1 MIEIQELTFKYNG
14 AKKNALD
21 KISLE
26 IEKGGFVGII
36 GESGAGKTT
45 LCNCINGLI
54 PHHYTG
60 DFYGSVIVDGTDTFD
75 IDAGKLALKV
85 GSVFQ
90 DIESQITGYFVED
103 EILFGLENFGIAA
116 DEIESRITSALETM
130 GISELRHKEIS
141 SLSGG
146 QKQKVLIAA
155 ILALEPD
162 ILVLDEPTGELDP
175 ASSVQIFEMLK
186 KLNEEKGITIIVA
199 EQKIM
204 LLCEFVKK
212 LIVLEH
218 GTCVHYGE
226 IRSTLTHQKEMEE
239 AGINCPRVLT
249 LTGKMVDQGL
259 APAGMKAEDRICLN
273 AEEAAEFVKKVI
285 KLDCPIKTGNDKAS
299 DVSLSGSP
307 NVSLSGSTGQ
317 SKQDEEVVL
326 EFSHVGFSYNETANV
341 RDLNVKVRKGDFIS
355 IIGSNG
361 AGKSTFS
368 KLTNGLLKPSV
379 GDVFVVGKNTKQQKV
394 SALAKH
400 IGFLFQNPDRQICC
414 STVREEIAFSL
425 RNNGIAEDEIKSR
438 VEKTLNEF
446 GFDGDTEPFNM
457 SRGQRQRLCL
467 ACLIAL
473 NPEIL
478 ILDEP
483 TTGLDYR
490 ECMEVMEKIRT
501 LNEKGTTVIM
511 VCHDMEVVLDFAKTI
526 IVMNRGEILGQGAT
540 REVLSN
546 KELLQRARLLPPQI
560 AQVAMLL
567 GPAFDGVFTDDEMIQ
582 KIKSL

>member
-1 MIEIQELTFKYNG
+1 MIEIQELTFKYKG
-14 AKKNALD
+14 AKKNALE

-60 DFYGSVIVDGTDTFD
+60 DFYGSVKVDGTDTFD

-103 EILFGLENFGIAA
+103 EILFGLENFGIPA

-130 GISELRHKEIS
+130 GISELRHKELS

-146 QKQKVLIAA
+146 QKQKVVIAA

-226 IRSTLTHQKEMEE
+226 IRSTLTHQREMEE

-249 LTGKMVDQGL
+249 LTGKMVEQGL
-259 APAGMKAEDRICLN
+259 APTGMKAEDRICLN
-273 AEEAAEFVKKVI
+273 AEEAAEFVKQVMGK
-285 KLDCPIKTGNDKAS
+285 KLADRKDSPAS
-299 DVSLSGSP
+299 NSCFDSAQQAAEG
-307 NVSLSGSTGQ
+307 
-317 SKQDEEVVL
+317 DVVL

-341 RDLNVKVRKGDFIS
+341 RDLNVKVHKGDFIS

-379 GDVFVVGKNTKQQKV
+379 GDVLVVGKNTKQQKV

-425 RNNGIAEDEIKSR
+425 RNNGIAEDEIKAR

-490 ECMEVMEKIRT
+490 ECMEVMEKISA
-501 LNEKGTTVIM
+501 LNENGTTVIM

-540 REVLSN
+540 RDVLAN
-546 KELLQRARLLPPQI
+546 RDLLQRARLLPPQI

-567 GPAFDGVFTDDEMIQ
+567 GPTFDGVFTDDEMIS
-582 KIKSL
+582 KIKTLGGKVKEM

>member
-1 MIEIQELTFKYNG
+1 MIEIQELTFKYAG

-60 DFYGSVIVDGTDTFD
+60 DFYGSVKVDGTDTFD
-75 IDAGKLALKV
+75 INAGKLALKV

-103 EILFGLENFGIAA
+103 EILFGLENFGIPA
-116 DEIESRITSALETM
+116 DEIESRITSSLDTL
-130 GISELRHKEIS
+130 GIGELRHKEIS

-146 QKQKVLIAA
+146 QKQKVVIAA

-186 KLNEEKGITIIVA
+186 KLNEEKGITIVVA

-226 IRSTLTHQKEMEE
+226 IRSTLTHQREMEE

-249 LTGKMVDQGL
+249 LTGKMVAEGL
-259 APAGMKAEDRICLN
+259 APKDMKPEDRICLN
-273 AEEAAEFVKKVI
+273 AEEAAEFVRKV
-285 KLDCPIKTGNDKAS
+285 TGKDYRVKPDNDNAAPE
-299 DVSLSGSP
+299 DDNTEMSLSGLTRQS
-307 NVSLSGSTGQ
+307 SG
-317 SKQDEEVVL
+317 DVVL
-326 EFSHVGFSYNETANV
+326 EFSNVAFSYNETSNV
-341 RDLNVKVRKGDFIS
+341 HDLNVKVHKGDFIS

-379 GDVFVVGKNTKQQKV
+379 GDVLVLGENTKKQKV

-414 STVREEIAFSL
+414 ATVREEIAFSL
-425 RNNGIAEDEIKSR
+425 RNNGIAEDEIKAR
-438 VEKTLNEF
+438 VEKTLDEF

-490 ECMEVMEKIRT
+490 ECMEMMSRIRE
-501 LNEKGTTVIM
+501 LNANGTTVIM
-511 VCHDMEVVLDFAKTI
+511 VCHDMEVVLDFAKTV
-526 IVMNRGEILGQGAT
+526 IVMNRGEILGQGET
-540 REVLSN
+540 RQVLSN
-546 KELLQRARLLPPQI
+546 KALLSKARLLAPQI

-567 GPAFDGVFTDDEMIQ
+567 GDSFSGVFTDDEMIK
-582 KIKSL
+582 KIKEVM

>member
-14 AKKNALD
+14 AKKNALE

-60 DFYGSVIVDGTDTFD
+60 DFYGSVKVDGTDTFE
-75 IDAGKLALKV
+75 IAAGKLALKV

-103 EILFGLENFGIAA
+103 EILFGLENFGIPA
-116 DEIESRITSALETM
+116 DEIENRITSALETM

-146 QKQKVLIAA
+146 QKQKVVIAA

-226 IRSTLTHQKEMEE
+226 IRSTLTHQREMEE

-249 LTGKMVDQGL
+249 LTGKMVAEGL
-259 APAGMKAEDRICLN
+259 APKGMKAEDRICLN
-273 AEEAAEFVKKVI
+273 AQEAAEFVRKVTGR
-285 KLDCPIKTGNDKAS
+285 KLMADENAVTESA
-299 DVSLSGSP
+299 SLSQPAENTADS
-307 NVSLSGSTGQ
+307 
-317 SKQDEEVVL
+317 DVVL
-326 EFSHVGFSYNETANV
+326 EFSNVGFSYNETANV
-341 RDLNVKVRKGDFIS
+341 HDLNVKVHKGDFIS

-379 GDVFVVGKNTKQQKV
+379 GDVLVLGENTKNQKV

-425 RNNGIAEDEIKSR
+425 RNNGIAEDEIKNR

-490 ECMEVMEKIRT
+490 ECMEVMNRIRE
-501 LNEKGTTVIM
+501 LNENGTTVIM

-526 IVMNRGEILGQGAT
+526 IVMNRGEILGQGET
-540 REVLSN
+540 RAVLSN
-546 KELLQRARLLPPQI
+546 KALLSKARLLPPQI

-567 GPAFDGVFTDDEMIQ
+567 GDTFDGVFTDDEMI
-582 KIKSL
+582 KIIKSL

>member
-1 MIEIQELTFKYNG
+1 MTNVNEL
-14 AKKNALD
+14 
-21 KISLE
+21 
-26 IEKGGFVGII
+26 
-36 GESGAGKTT
+36 
-45 LCNCINGLI
+45 
-54 PHHYTG
+54 
-60 DFYGSVIVDGTDTFD
+60 
-75 IDAGKLALKV
+75 
-85 GSVFQ
+85 
-90 DIESQITGYFVED
+90 
-103 EILFGLENFGIAA
+103 
-116 DEIESRITSALETM
+116 
-130 GISELRHKEIS
+130 
-141 SLSGG
+141 
-146 QKQKVLIAA
+146 
-155 ILALEPD
+155 
-162 ILVLDEPTGELDP
+162 
-175 ASSVQIFEMLK
+175 LK
-186 KLNEEKGITIIVA
+186 KLNEEKGITIVVA

-226 IRSTLTHQKEMEE
+226 IRSTLTHQREMEE

-249 LTGKMVDQGL
+249 LTGKMVEHGL
-259 APAGMKAEDRICLN
+259 VPKDMKAEDRICLN
-273 AEEAAEFVKKVI
+273 AKEAAEFVKKVMGK
-285 KLDCPIKTGNDKAS
+285 KLPDCTDTSDALQQLQESSDKAI
-299 DVSLSGSP
+299 DG
-307 NVSLSGSTGQ
+307 N
-317 SKQDEEVVL
+317 VVL
-326 EFSHVGFSYNETANV
+326 EFSGVGFSYNETANV
-341 RDLNVKVRKGDFIS
+341 HDLNVKVHKGDFIS

-368 KLTNGLLKPSV
+368 KLTNGLLKPST
-379 GDVFVVGKNTKQQKV
+379 GDVLVLGENTKKQKV
-394 SALAKH
+394 SSLAKH

-425 RNNGIAEDEIKSR
+425 RNNGITEDEIQAR

-446 GFDGDTEPFNM
+446 GFDGNTEPFNM

-490 ECMEVMEKIRT
+490 ECMEVMEKIRA
-501 LNEKGTTVIM
+501 LNENGTTVIM

-526 IVMNRGEILGQGAT
+526 LVMNRGEILGQGKT

-546 KELLQRARLLPPQI
+546 HKLLQRARLLPPQI
-560 AQVAMLL
+560 AQVSMLL
-567 GPAFDGVFTDDEMIQ
+567 GPVFDGVFTDDEMIQ

>member
-14 AKKNALD
+14 AKKNAVE

-60 DFYGSVIVDGTDTFD
+60 DFYGSVKVDGNDTFE
-75 IDAGKLALKV
+75 IDTGKLALKV

-90 DIESQITGYFVED
+90 DIESQLTGYFVED
-103 EILFGLENFGIAA
+103 EILFGLENFGIPA
-116 DEIESRITSALETM
+116 DQIEARITSALETL
-130 GISELRHKEIS
+130 GISELRHREIS

-146 QKQKVLIAA
+146 QKQKVVFAA
-155 ILALEPD
+155 ILALEPE

-175 ASSVQIFEMLK
+175 ASSVQIFYLLK
-186 KLNEEKGITIIVA
+186 KLNEEKGITIVVA

-204 LLCEFVKK
+204 LLCEYVKK
-212 LIVLEH
+212 LIVLEK

-249 LTGKMVDQGL
+249 LTGKLEKENLLPQECKGE
-259 APAGMKAEDRICLN
+259 GRICLN
-273 AEEAAEFVKKVI
+273 ANEAAEIVI
-285 KLDCPIKTGNDKAS
+285 KAIGKDYRGNDN
-299 DVSLSGSP
+299 L
-307 NVSLSGSTGQ
+307 SLSGSTGQ
-317 SKQDEEVVL
+317 SLSGSTRESPSDNTSATETVL
-326 EFSHVGFSYNETANV
+326 EFSNVSFAYNETANV
-341 RDLNVKVRKGDFIS
+341 RNLNVEIHKGDFTA

-368 KLTNGLLKPSV
+368 KLCNGLLKPSS
-379 GDVFVVGKNTKQQKV
+379 GNVVVMGENTKKQKV
-394 SALAKH
+394 SNLAKH

-414 STVREEIAFSL
+414 GTVREEIAFSL
-425 RNNGIAEDEIKSR
+425 KNNNVPAQEIEER
-438 VEKTLNEF
+438 VENTIKEF
-446 GFDGDTEPFNM
+446 GFNGDVEPFNM

-501 LNEKGTTVIM
+501 LNENGTTVIM
-511 VCHDMEVVLDFAKTI
+511 VCHDMEVVLDFAKKI
-526 IVMNRGEILGQGAT
+526 IVMNRGEILGEGAT
-540 REVLSN
+540 RTVLSD
-546 KELLQRARLLPPQI
+546 KELLQKARLLPPQI

-567 GPAFDGVFTDDEMIQ
+567 GPAFDGVFTDDELISI
-582 KIKSL
+582 IKSL

>member
-14 AKKNALD
+14 AKKNALE

-60 DFYGSVIVDGTDTFD
+60 DFYGSVKVDGTDTFE
-75 IDAGKLALKV
+75 INAGKLALKV

-103 EILFGLENFGIAA
+103 EILFGLENFGIPA
-116 DEIESRITSALETM
+116 DQIENRITSALETM

-146 QKQKVLIAA
+146 QKQKVVIAA

-186 KLNEEKGITIIVA
+186 KLNEEKGITIVVA

-226 IRSTLTHQKEMEE
+226 IRSTLTHQREMEE

-249 LTGKMVDQGL
+249 LTGKMVEEGL
-259 APAGMKAEDRICLN
+259 APAGMKSEDRICLN
-273 AEEAAEFVKKVI
+273 AQEAAEFVKKV
-285 KLDCPIKTGNDKAS
+285 LQSSANTAM
-299 DVSLSGSP
+299 
-307 NVSLSGSTGQ
+307 SLSGSTGQ
-317 SKQDEEVVL
+317 STQNGEAQSDSDVVL

-341 RDLNVKVRKGDFIS
+341 RDLNVKVHKGDFIS

-368 KLTNGLLKPSV
+368 KLTNGLLKPST
-379 GDVFVVGKNTKQQKV
+379 GDVLVLGQNTKKQKV
-394 SALAKH
+394 SALAKN

-414 STVREEIAFSL
+414 GTVHEEIAFSL
-425 RNNGIAEDEIKSR
+425 RNNGIPEAEIKER
-438 VEKTLNEF
+438 VSKTLSEF

-490 ECMEVMEKIRT
+490 ECMEVMSKIRA
-501 LNEKGTTVIM
+501 LNESGTTVIM

-546 KELLQRARLLPPQI
+546 RDLLQRARLLPPQI

-567 GPAFDGVFTDDEMIQ
+567 GPAFDGIFTDDEMIT
-582 KIKSL
+582 KIKEINGQSKEM